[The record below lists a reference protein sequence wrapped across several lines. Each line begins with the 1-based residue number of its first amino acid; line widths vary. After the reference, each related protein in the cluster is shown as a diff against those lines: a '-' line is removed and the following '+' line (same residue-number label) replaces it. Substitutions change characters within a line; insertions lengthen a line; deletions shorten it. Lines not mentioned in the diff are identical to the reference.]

1 MTAYYTTLTLV
12 DNVVYG
18 TASGNYDG
26 SSQDWSSDAVPAAN
40 YYGGQ
45 GALQTITYQ
54 LQDFVGVIT
63 VEATLNDL
71 QESAPWLEVAN
82 IGDGSTADSGTIP
95 ATVLGNFV
103 WLRARI
109 VGFESGTITITV
121 SY

>member
-1 MTAYYTTLTLV
+1 M
-12 DNVVYG
+12 VYG
-18 TASGNYDG
+18 TASGTYDG

-45 GALQTITYQ
+45 GALQTVTYQ

-71 QESAPWLEVAN
+71 QDSAPWFEVAT

-95 ATVLGNFV
+95 VTVLGNFV

-109 VGFESGTITITV
+109 IGFDSGTLTITV